1 MSRVRLS
8 LEAPRASSVRTRRS
22 METELSPASI
32 FAARDWLDLMALAT
46 SDCVMLRRSLWFR
59 RLSASLSLIS
69 MYASSWEERPRN
81 SFALPTVHPLASR
94 RLLFLL
100 RIVIFRF
107 GVTEKA
113 DRERKDL
120 FEQIRSALMT
130 AKTIAQLQT
139 AWSLTNG
146 KKTRIGEELHTQL
159 QTIKDS
165 RKAELLEVA

>member
-1 MSRVRLS
+1 
-8 LEAPRASSVRTRRS
+8 
-22 METELSPASI
+22 
-32 FAARDWLDLMALAT
+32 
-46 SDCVMLRRSLWFR
+46 
-59 RLSASLSLIS
+59 
-69 MYASSWEERPRN
+69 
-81 SFALPTVHPLASR
+81 
-94 RLLFLL
+94 LL

-107 GVTEKA
+107 GVTENA

-146 KKTRIGEELHTQL
+146 KKTRLGEELHTQL